1 MTRPSGGDL
10 RVGVEDGAMKQR
22 SVASKTAWSRLLA
35 VSSGQN
41 SRKLPPPSGRVSA
54 A

>member
-1 MTRPSGGDL
+1 MTRPSGEIS
-10 RVGVEDGAMKQR
+10 VSVSAEGACRQR

-54 A
+54 V